1 MSDKAKSSNGLENIF
16 VPVIEELTASMTKG
30 LELGFTSFSEFMKNG
45 FKFKEKENTYLR
57 LNAKMLANNRQYD
70 DEDYLGWSV
79 NYDRPFHMNKIDPT
93 KHVFLVGASGWGKT
107 NLMNLLMENALKK
120 NQAII
125 FIDPKGTKEAINDF
139 KKMCHIHKRD
149 CAIFSEFDSSAV
161 SFNPIADMT
170 NTQRISTIMR
180 SFDWGDKPNQYYLN
194 QSASALS
201 EALEKLTKDGH
212 KVDLFDVYQ
221 ELNSKHNTEETS
233 GLLTQFRLLLT
244 SDFGKCFRKG
254 LANGKPSMTLKMA
267 HEKKICIYIGCSTQ
281 GYSSIA
287 RTVGKMFVSE
297 AMNLS
302 YGIGKT
308 SESQQEA
315 MNNGIGLFIDE
326 AGSVLFPDFIDLVN
340 KCRGS
345 GINIYTAVQSYS
357 DIEMVAGG
365 ETLMKQFFESY
376 STWLIQRQTN
386 PENADKLAS
395 AFGTFL
401 SEKSTTAMVKGSD
414 SGRTSLREAY
424 EYYCHPDILKN
435 INVGQTILLSHSP
448 KEHAIINVRN
458 IRNSKT
464 WKTALVKDETKN
476 TNQKMANP
484 KKKLHGARNV

>member
-1 MSDKAKSSNGLENIF
+1 MSSDDKSKSGGGLENAF
-16 VPVIEELTASMTKG
+16 VPIIEEVTASISKG
-30 LELGFTSFSEFMKNG
+30 LELGFTSLNEFVKNG
-45 FKFKEKENTYLR
+45 FKFNDRENTYLR
-57 LNAKMLANNRQYD
+57 LNSKMLANNRQYD
-70 DEDYLGWSV
+70 YEDHLGWSV
-79 NYDRPFHMNKIDPT
+79 NYDRPFHMNKLDPS

-125 FIDPKGTKEAINDF
+125 FIDPKGTREAINDF
-139 KKMCHIHKRD
+139 KKMCHIHKREF
-149 CAIFSEFDSSAV
+149 AIFSEFDPDAV

-170 NTQRISTIMR
+170 NTQKIITIMR

-194 QSASALS
+194 QSASALID
-201 EALEKLTKDGH
+201 ALEKLTKDG
-212 KVDLFDVYQ
+212 KEVDLFDVYQ
-221 ELNSKHNTEETS
+221 ELKSKHNTEETS

-254 LANGKPSMTLKMA
+254 LGNGKPSMTFKMA

-287 RTVGKMFVSE
+287 RTAGKFFVSE

-302 YGIGKT
+302 DWIGKT
-308 SESQQEA
+308 NESQEVA

-365 ETLMKQFFESY
+365 EILMKQFFESY
-376 STWLIQRQTN
+376 STWLIQKQTN

-414 SGRTSLREAY
+414 SGRTSIREAY
-424 EYYCHPDILKN
+424 EYFCHPDVLKN

-458 IRNSKT
+458 IRKSST
-464 WKTALVKDETKN
+464 WKGELKTANSPIASSK
-476 TNQKMANP
+476 AN
-484 KKKLHGARNV
+484 KKKGFSKSN